1 MVVDEVCRMPTA
13 TSMTIILSM
22 SNSFIFYHLFNK
34 DGEGPMQLL
43 KGEKLN
49 QMLLKFAPLCSLGI
63 CNLIA
68 SLKHHPNNPGSL
80 DYTFN

>member
-1 MVVDEVCRMPTA
+1 M
-13 TSMTIILSM
+13 
-22 SNSFIFYHLFNK
+22 NKSFIFYHLFNE

-49 QMLLKFAPLCSLGI
+49 PLCSLGI

-68 SLKHHPNNPGSL
+68 SLMHHPNNPSSL
-80 DYTFN
+80 DYTLN